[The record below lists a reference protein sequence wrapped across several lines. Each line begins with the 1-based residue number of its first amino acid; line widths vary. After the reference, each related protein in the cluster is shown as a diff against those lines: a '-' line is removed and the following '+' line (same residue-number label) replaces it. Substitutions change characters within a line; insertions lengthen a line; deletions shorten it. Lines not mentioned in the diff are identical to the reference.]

1 MKTIWIIV
9 SFLLISLQPLLAA
22 ETDIAA
28 ETDFETRNIPSI
40 KYQSQ
45 KLLYLFLIK
54 DYPSLLEFASDSANT
69 QDERDFAQFLLQLP
83 ALSESKKN
91 SSPGK
96 FQLDDSALLKLQVI
110 AYGNLKYEEALILN
124 RMSPS
129 SGDTLYREGMSLLGM
144 GKLEDAGRSLEQVLP
159 DDPLFPYAR
168 IAIIQKEVMRQNID
182 GAEKD
187 VRYLISHP
195 SVSKSNLSDKVR
207 LLLGQILFEKGL
219 YSEALQEFTS
229 IPQNSHFYEDALL
242 GQAWCYAKLEDYV
255 KAVSLFE
262 KTKMDI
268 LDPSSRE
275 ALITLGHSLIRSGSV
290 TQARQHF
297 DQALAVGASYEKEL
311 SQLVDNKWQRGKYI
325 SLLKGDVEPVTEQE
339 QRYLSYLN
347 RKPSLDS
354 LLSEIRYLET
364 IKAGF
369 LKIKHTIKNSETRFD
384 NISNGL
390 NEMAVRIE
398 SEVADLKDS
407 LIKADIPLDP
417 DMAKM
422 ANKRKK
428 INDQAPINNNI
439 SNMLSAWKYSVEREI
454 RSETQI
460 VAGEILKELA
470 RDKQLRCFDEPVICH
485 IASYLAYNKGS
496 FDKSQIRRLVLLLDS
511 MIGDMIKA
519 KNGGNIYFE
528 ELLPGVRG
536 NINSKTTTI
545 NKTIDTIKKLK
556 EATDFNINEV
566 EKVLKTAHG
575 ILDLY
580 ILQSFVNARYDMEDF
595 KSKVVAGINSIENSS
610 TDDSKVQ
617 TGK

>member
-9 SFLLISLQPLLAA
+9 SFLLLSLQPLLAA
-22 ETDIAA
+22 ETD
-28 ETDFETRNIPSI
+28 FEKINIPSI

-110 AYGNLKYEEALILN
+110 AYGNRKYEEALTLS
-124 RMSPS
+124 RMSSS

-168 IAIIQKEVMRQNID
+168 IALIQKEVMRQNID

-195 SVSKSNLSDKVR
+195 SVSKSSLSDKVR

-219 YSEALQEFTS
+219 YSEALQEFIG
-229 IPQNSHFYEDALL
+229 IPQNSPFYEDALL

-255 KAVSLFE
+255 KAISLFE

-275 ALITLGHSLIRSGSV
+275 ALITLGHSLIRSGSLA
-290 TQARQHF
+290 QAGQHF
-297 DQALAVGASYEKEL
+297 DQALAVGVSYEKEL

-347 RKPSLDS
+347 RKPSLES

-364 IKAGF
+364 IKGGF
-369 LKIKHTIKNSETRFD
+369 LKIKHTIRDSETRFD
-384 NISNGL
+384 NIGNGL
-390 NEMAVRIE
+390 NEMAGRIE
-398 SEVADLKDS
+398 SEIADLKDT
-407 LIKADIPLDP
+407 LLKADISLDP
-417 DMAKM
+417 DMVKM

-428 INDQAPINNNI
+428 INDQAPVNNNI

-470 RDKQLRCFDEPVICH
+470 RDKELRCFDEPVICH

-496 FDKSQIRRLVLLLDS
+496 FDKSQIRRIVLLLDS
-511 MIGDMIKA
+511 MIGDMLKA
-519 KNGGNIYFE
+519 RNGKNIYFE

-536 NINSKTTTI
+536 NISNKTATI

-580 ILQSFVNARYDMEDF
+580 ILQSFINARYDMEDF

-610 TDDSKVQ
+610 TDDSRVQ
-617 TGK
+617 TSK